1 MREPSVPE
9 PPSVQPTVST
19 STLSMLQPSAVVIPS
34 IRLTSLSICRSR
46 FLRLSSPK
54 IHCAVRVMLFSA
66 LLPDSSVT
74 EIVSVPALSSVEPLL
89 IAVPAFVPASAND
102 RTTVHLSAADL
113 SSVQIAASVPPM
125 ESLPASSATILPP

>member
-1 MREPSVPE
+1 M
-9 PPSVQPTVST
+9 
-19 STLSMLQPSAVVIPS
+19 
-34 IRLTSLSICRSR
+34 
-46 FLRLSSPK
+46 
-54 IHCAVRVMLFSA
+54 RVMLFSV
-66 LLPDSSVT
+66 LLTDSSVT

-89 IAVPAFVPASAND
+89 IAVPAFVSASAND

>member
-1 MREPSVPE
+1 MRVMSLLAELPAS
-9 PPSVQPTVST
+9 SLTVS
-19 STLSMLQPSAVVIPS
+19 
-34 IRLTSLSICRSR
+34 IR
-46 FLRLSSPK
+46 
-54 IHCAVRVMLFSA
+54 
-66 LLPDSSVT
+66 
-74 EIVSVPALSSVEPLL
+74 VPALSSVEPLL